1 MCGLVGVAG
10 TNLTQAS
17 NKIVK
22 QLLYVDALRGP
33 HSTGL
38 ATNNKQNEVTTYKR
52 ALTSGDFLQLDKA
65 KSLLLCSTGNFMLGH
80 NRFATQGAKN
90 DDNSH
95 PFTYGNVTLAH
106 NGTLTDQTTLP
117 DHLEFEVDSENI
129 AYAMGLADKPQE
141 VISKLVGAFAL
152 TWYNDHEQTFNI
164 VRNSERPMWIA
175 KAKNADHYYYASER
189 FMLEMILSR
198 NNVTYE
204 INELPVAQLLT
215 LDVSGAKTKV
225 TMKQVSLAPKPKAKS
240 SSHYNNGYDAGRY
253 YPTKDKDDRLSDY
266 KLSVGDIIEF
276 YSKGLPD
283 VLKSAHVGTLYGEAT
298 DHKNLKVKVFNQ
310 PNDSLAGYYKGV
322 VTFLMRENNTPT
334 LILRQPQLFEIVE
347 GDIHNKGRMEPIAP
361 RVATHKQMT
370 TQ

>member
-1 MCGLVGVAG
+1 MCGLVGVVG
-10 TNLTQAS
+10 TNLSQTS
-17 NKIVK
+17 SKIVK

-52 ALTSGDFLQLDKA
+52 ALTSGDFIQLDQA
-65 KSLLLCSTGNFMLGH
+65 KSLLMCSTGNFMLGH
-80 NRFATQGAKN
+80 NRYATQGAKN
-90 DDNSH
+90 DDNAH

-117 DHLEFEVDSENI
+117 DHKEFEVDSENI

-141 VISKLVGAFAL
+141 VISKLVGSFAL
-152 TWYNDHEQTFNI
+152 TWYNDHDQTFNI

-198 NNVTYE
+198 NSVTYE
-204 INELPVAQLLT
+204 ISELPVAQLLT
-215 LDVSGAKTKV
+215 INVSGAKTKV
-225 TMKQVSLAPKPKAKS
+225 VMKQVPLAPKPKVKS
-240 SSHYNNGYDAGRY
+240 YSPYNSNFNSNRY
-253 YPTKDKDDRLSDY
+253 YPTQDKKEYLTEY
-266 KLSVGDIIEF
+266 KLKVGDIIEF

-283 VLKSAHVGTLYGEAT
+283 IVGSAQQGTLYGEAT

-310 PNDSLAGYYKGV
+310 PNNSMAGYYKGV
-322 VTFLMRENNTPT
+322 VTFLMQENNVPT
-334 LILRQPQLFEIVE
+334 LIVRKPQLFEIIE
-347 GDIHNKGRMEPIAP
+347 GDIYNKGRIDPIAP
-361 RVATHKQMT
+361 RVATHKQIVA
-370 TQ
+370 Q